1 MASSPLKLR
10 HVPKYGELA
19 RLLLKHRNVTA
30 VDEVEEEAEAD
41 AARLVEEL
49 QSMGPTYVKLGQLL
63 SSRVDLL
70 PEPYTEALSR
80 LQDRVEPLGEG
91 EGRRIVEEE
100 LGVRVSTAFS
110 RFDEEPMAAASLA
123 QVHRAALRDG
133 RPVAVK
139 VQRPGIRR
147 RIVEDMDVI
156 SELAEALE
164 ERWPIAGRMGLAGA
178 VSEFRQSLMAE
189 LDYVREAQN
198 LVAFHEMLSGFRR
211 LVVPE
216 PITDFSTSRV
226 LTMSF
231 VSGRNLSG
239 IGRLGLL
246 EVDGAPLADELFQ
259 AYLDQIFVHGVF
271 QADPHPGNVL
281 LTDDGRLGLIDLGM
295 VARVAP
301 QLQDALLRLLVAASE
316 GRGAEAAEAL
326 ERLGEPAEGYE
337 PEALSRRVAELV
349 VRTTGANLGQLQM
362 GRELGELARIAAE
375 SGLRTPPELTLVGKA
390 LLNLD
395 DVARHLDDHFEP
407 ANAVRER
414 LAHIMRHQV
423 LASASPASLVS
434 AALDAKE
441 FAEQLPG
448 RMNKVLDALASGTF
462 TLNVEG
468 VDESEIVRGVQK
480 LANRGAAGIV
490 IAALVLSAG
499 LFGTSSRGPRLLGES
514 AFTVV
519 FLGLAALIALWVIV
533 GTIRSDLPQRRRRRS
548 S

>member
-30 VDEVEEEAEAD
+30 GDEVEEEAEAD

-281 LTDDGRLGLIDLGM
+281 LTDDGRLGLVDLGM

>member
-281 LTDDGRLGLIDLGM
+281 LTDDGRLGLVDLGM

>member
-337 PEALSRRVAELV
+337 REALSRRVAELV

>member
-10 HVPKYGELA
+10 HMPKYGELA
-19 RLLLKHRNVTA
+19 RLLLKHRNLTA
-30 VDEVEEEAEAD
+30 VDDEEAAAD
-41 AARLVEEL
+41 AGRLVDEL

-70 PEPYTEALSR
+70 PEAYTEALSR
-80 LQDRVEPLGEG
+80 LQDRVEPLAEG
-91 EGRRIVEEE
+91 EGKRIVEEE

-110 RFDEEPMAAASLA
+110 RFDEEPLAAASLA
-123 QVHRAALRDG
+123 QVHRAAMRDG

-156 SELAEALE
+156 SELAEVLE

-178 VSEFRQSLMAE
+178 VAEFRQSLMAE
-189 LDYVREAQN
+189 LDYGREAQN
-198 LVAFHEMLSGFRR
+198 LVAFGEMLSGFHR

-216 PITDFSTSRV
+216 PIADFSTSRV
-226 LTMSF
+226 LTMTF

-239 IGRLGLL
+239 IGPLGLL
-246 EVDGAPLADELFQ
+246 EVDGGPLADELFQ
-259 AYLDQIFVHGVF
+259 AYLDQIFVHGLF
-271 QADPHPGNVL
+271 HADPHPGNVL
-281 LTDDGRLGLIDLGM
+281 LTEDGRLGLIDLGM

-326 ERLGEPAEGYE
+326 ERLGEPVEGYE
-337 PEALSRRVAELV
+337 REALSRRVSELV

-395 DVARHLDDHFEP
+395 DVARHLDDRFEP
-407 ANAVRER
+407 AAAVRER
-414 LAHIMRHQV
+414 LAHIMRHQM

-514 AFTVV
+514 AFTIV
-519 FLGLAALIALWVIV
+519 FLGLAALVALWVII
-533 GTIRSDLPQRRRRRS
+533 GTIRSDLPQHRRRRS